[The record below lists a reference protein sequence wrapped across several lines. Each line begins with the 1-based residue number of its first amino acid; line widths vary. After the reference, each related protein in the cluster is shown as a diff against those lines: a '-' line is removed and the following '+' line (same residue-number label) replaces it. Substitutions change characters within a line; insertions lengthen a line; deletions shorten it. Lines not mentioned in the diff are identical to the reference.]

1 MKTLSF
7 ILTILLI
14 LPIGYQL
21 FSAYELQ
28 LMESRFPTSHHGM
41 DYSVLYELSY
51 VLIDI
56 IAIIVAIVL
65 NAKEKY
71 MVNTVMCATLLI
83 TFLLSVIINFA
94 DKFLFLWLK

>member
-1 MKTLSF
+1 MKTLSL
-7 ILTILLI
+7 ILTVLLI

-28 LMESRFPTSHHGM
+28 LMESRFRTSHHGI

-51 VLIDI
+51 LLIDV

-71 MVNTVMCATLLI
+71 LVNAVMCATLLI

-94 DKFLFLWLK
+94 DRFLFN